1 MKRFIT
7 VVLVAA
13 LMTAT
18 IVAPAFATT
27 GTVKFRGA
35 QDGTAVAP
43 VVCDVLADDSSMFEW
58 RDEGVCWVVHP
69 VSGGGS
75 FTFTF

>member
-18 IVAPAFATT
+18 MVAPAFAAT
-27 GTVKFRGA
+27 GTVKWRGA
-35 QDGTAVAP
+35 LEGTAVAP
-43 VVCDVLADDSSMFEW
+43 AVCHVLADDSSMFEW
-58 RDEGVCWVVHP
+58 RDGGVCWVVHP
-69 VSGGGS
+69 VTGGGS
-75 FTFTF
+75 FTFSF